1 MHLRG
6 IHEAAPADPLT
17 TQRAGSFDLLIAVQ
31 ALIAAGLAPS
41 ARLTVVTS
49 GAMPMPDGSAGC
61 VRPWQATLW
70 GLTRTILNERADI
83 SSRLIDL
90 DPGATAAGSAE
101 ALVEEILRRRDDEDE
116 VLLRGGGRYVPRLT
130 GWTAPSVLRDGM
142 HETGFRSTFAHG
154 KAQDAV
160 ILQRIAVPRPA
171 TGEAAVHVRAAGVNF
186 RDVLQR
192 IGLLP

>member
-1 MHLRG
+1 V
-6 IHEAAPADPLT
+6 PVDPLAA
-17 TQRAGSFDLLIAVQ
+17 QRAGSFDLLIAVQ

-90 DPGATAAGSAE
+90 DPRATAAGSAE
-101 ALVEEILRRRDDEDE
+101 ALVEEILRRDDEDE

-142 HETGFRSTFAHG
+142 HETGFRLTFAQG
-154 KAQDAV
+154 KAQDGI
-160 ILQRIAVPRPA
+160 ILQRITPRGPPR
-171 TGEAAVHVRAAGVNF
+171 GRSQCVSRRRG
-186 RDVLQR
+186 
-192 IGLLP
+192 